1 MKSRTRMRLENSTII
16 DCGQQR
22 QKVRSISWNSTGSWL
37 VGACN
42 DRLAKIWTVE
52 GSSSQGREVLAVS
65 GHSAPVDRARFH
77 PNEASWLC
85 TSAQDRTVRIWD
97 VRAGSQRSMGRIDV
111 MCSPRLGT
119 SAASVEW
126 CGSAGSSLLVVTE
139 RDDSVY
145 IYDVRKLA
153 FSTTGGR
160 ASSASPLHSFPLK
173 PNRVESTIFSPSGKY
188 LVAGTSFQ
196 GEAMGEVRIWEWQ
209 TEASP
214 PKSFV
219 YPGHTGPIFS
229 HVFSPDGKRLAT
241 GGSDAIVGLWDVA
254 SMVCTDTITRRTKFI
269 RSVSFSHDSKLVAS
283 SSEEDGIDLADAS
296 ANGDF
301 VGKVGRGGA
310 DEVSFHPKAPLLAWA
325 RSDVVGGPPPVAV
338 AKLTI
343 AQ

>member
-1 MKSRTRMRLENSTII
+1 M
-16 DCGQQR
+16 
-22 QKVRSISWNSTGSWL
+22 
-37 VGACN
+37 
-42 DRLAKIWTVE
+42 E
-52 GSSSQGREVLAVS
+52 GGGSQGREVLAVS
-65 GHSAPVDRARFH
+65 GHSAAVDRARFH
-77 PNEASWLC
+77 PHESSWLC

-97 VRAGSQRSMGRIDV
+97 VRAGSQRSMGRIDLIG
-111 MCSPRLGT
+111 SPRSGS

-126 CGSAGSSLLVVTE
+126 CGSKGSSLLAVTE

-145 IYDVRKLA
+145 IFDVRKLT
-153 FSTTGGR
+153 FSSKGGR

-173 PNRVESTIFSPSGKY
+173 PNRVESTTFSPSGKY

-196 GEAMGEVRIWEWQ
+196 GEGMGELRIWKWQ
-209 TEASP
+209 SETSP
-214 PKSFV
+214 PDFTV

-269 RSVSFSHDSKLVAS
+269 RSVSFSHDSKLIAS
-283 SSEEDGIDLADAS
+283 SSEEDGIDVADAS
-296 ANGDF
+296 NGAF

-310 DEVSFHPKAPLLAWA
+310 DEVAFHPKAPLLAWA
-325 RSDVVGGPPPVAV
+325 RSDVMGGQPPVAV

>member
-1 MKSRTRMRLENSTII
+1 
-16 DCGQQR
+16 
-22 QKVRSISWNSTGSWL
+22 L

-52 GSSSQGREVLAVS
+52 GGSLQGREVLNVS

-85 TSAQDRTVRIWD
+85 TSAQDRSVRIWD
-97 VRAGSQRSMGRIDV
+97 VRAGSQRSMGRIDLIA
-111 MCSPRLGT
+111 SPRTGS

-126 CGSAGSSLLVVTE
+126 CGSAGSSLLAVTE

-145 IYDVRKLA
+145 VYDVRKLT
-153 FSTTGGR
+153 FSMKGGR

-173 PNRVESTIFSPSGKY
+173 PNRVESCLFSPSGKY

-196 GEAMGEVRIWEWQ
+196 GEGMGDLRMWEWQ

-214 PKSFV
+214 PDFFV
-219 YPGHTGPIFS
+219 YPGHTGPIYS

-269 RSVSFSHDSKLVAS
+269 RSVSFSHDSMLVAS

-296 ANGDF
+296 NGAF

-310 DEVSFHPKAPLLAWA
+310 DEVAFHPKAPLLAWA
-325 RSDVVGGPPPVAV
+325 RGDVMGAPPPVAV
-338 AKLTI
+338 ARLSIT
-343 AQ
+343 Q